1 MTAQAARC
9 TTDKQTCKSTSR
21 ELVSLWKCSCMFFQ
35 MCVAPWT
42 IIISY
47 DLYASRCAL
56 APWPA
61 LTQLQTIWIFGRKNK
76 HIHTHIRAYVHTYT
90 HACMH
95 TYLPTNVRRSIGDQ
109 WDRRHVRR
117 RPNKY
122 RTRYLYIQRANTILL
137 EI

>member
-76 HIHTHIRAYVHTYT
+76 HIHT
-90 HACMH
+90 CMH
-95 TYLPTNVRRSIGDQ
+95 AYLPTY
-109 WDRRHVRR
+109 
-117 RPNKY
+117 KC
-122 RTRYLYIQRANTILL
+122 A
-137 EI
+137 

>member
-90 HACMH
+90 HASMHACMH
-95 TYLPTNVRRSIGDQ
+95 TYIHSFTPTHIHT
-109 WDRRHVRR
+109 WIHTHKHACI
-117 RPNKY
+117 P
-122 RTRYLYIQRANTILL
+122 TYLQMCVDL
-137 EI
+137 